1 MKVRILPPQPLAYV
15 FVLGLAIAVACQAP
29 GTASSSPSAVST
41 RDAGSIDCP
50 SGKAARAGLQNF
62 GAYIGTWDANRP
74 HDPTVAS
81 DYVIGIVPGHVSV
94 RCSTDDFVVVEQ
106 LHPRFQAP
114 AGTAVRVA
122 LTELPDDSEKVYDHT
137 HPACRVLQ
145 YRSHQLA
152 QQLGADDPDGRVDI
166 VFTSESIAYNSA
178 AVTTIV
184 LDLGDRLGADAR
196 SC

>member
-1 MKVRILPPQPLAYV
+1 M
-15 FVLGLAIAVACQAP
+15 
-29 GTASSSPSAVST
+29 ST
-41 RDAGSIDCP
+41 RDAGSVDCP

-106 LHPRFQAP
+106 LHPRFQVP

-137 HPACRVLQ
+137 HPGCRVLQ

-166 VFTSESIAYNSA
+166 VFTSESTTYNAA
-178 AVTTIV
+178 AVRTIV
-184 LDLGDRLGADAR
+184 LDLGDRLGVDAR
-196 SC
+196 AC